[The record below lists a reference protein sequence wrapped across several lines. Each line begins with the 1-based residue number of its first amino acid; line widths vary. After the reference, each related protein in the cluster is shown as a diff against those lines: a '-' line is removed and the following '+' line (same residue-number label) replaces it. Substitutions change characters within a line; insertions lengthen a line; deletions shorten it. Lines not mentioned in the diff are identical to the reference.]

1 MKSFVLNN
9 FIIHIGGP
17 TASGKTSLAIELAL
31 LLGTEIIS
39 SDSRQ
44 CYKEMNV
51 GTAVPTEE
59 EQSTVSHHFIHSH
72 SIHHPLT
79 AGSYASEAEHQVS
92 SLLEKYGSAIIV
104 GGSPLYSDALLYGLD
119 DFPKVD
125 ASILEQLSKR
135 SLEELSHQIK
145 ELDPISAEHIDHH
158 NRRRLERALS
168 ICLQTG
174 KPYSSFKNKKRSKS
188 FKNIF
193 EIGIDW
199 ERNLLYDRINS
210 RVDLMFQLG
219 LLEEAQSLIPFKDL
233 KPLQTVGYRELFEY
247 LEGKCD
253 LDEAIDKIKQHSR
266 NFAKRQLT
274 WYNKKPEF
282 RWFNPG
288 ELNAKKVLD
297 QLGVNY

>member
-1 MKSFVLNN
+1 MNN

-17 TASGKTSLAIELAL
+17 TASGKTSLAIEVAL
-31 LLGTEIIS
+31 LLGTEVVS

-44 CYKEMNV
+44 CYKEMSI
-51 GTAVPTEE
+51 GTAVPTKS
-59 EQSTVSHHFIHSH
+59 EQSKVFHHFIHSH
-72 SIHHPLT
+72 SIHSPLT
-79 AGSYASEAEHQVS
+79 AGSYASEAGHLVS
-92 SLLEKYGSAIIV
+92 SLLEKYGSAVIV
-104 GGSPLYSDALLYGLD
+104 GGSPLYGDALLYGLD

-125 ASILEQLSKR
+125 ESILDQLSKQ

-145 ELDPISAEHIDHH
+145 ELDPISAKDIDHQ

-168 ICLQTG
+168 IYFQTG
-174 KPYSSFKNKKRSKS
+174 KPYSSFKNRKRPKP
-188 FKNIF
+188 FENIF
-193 EIGIDW
+193 EIGIHW

-219 LLEEAQSLIPFKDL
+219 LLAEVQSLIPFKDL
-233 KPLQTVGYRELFEY
+233 KPLQTVGYSELFEY
-247 LEGKCD
+247 LEGKCS
-253 LDEAIDKIKQHSR
+253 LDEATEKIKQHSR

-288 ELNAKKVLD
+288 GLNAKEVLD
-297 QLGVNY
+297 QLSVNY

>member
-1 MKSFVLNN
+1 MNN

-31 LLGTEIIS
+31 LLGTEVIS

-44 CYKEMNV
+44 CYKEMSI
-51 GTAVPTEE
+51 GTAVPTKA
-59 EQSTVSHHFIHSH
+59 EQSKVFHHFIHSH
-72 SIHHPLT
+72 SIHSPLT
-79 AGSYASEAEHQVS
+79 AGSYASEAGHLVS
-92 SLLEKYGSAIIV
+92 SLLEKYGSVVIV
-104 GGSPLYSDALLYGLD
+104 GGSPLYGDALLYGLD

-125 ASILEQLSKR
+125 ESILDQLSKQ

-145 ELDPISAEHIDHH
+145 ELDPISAEDIDHQ

-174 KPYSSFKNKKRSKS
+174 KPYSSFKNRKRSKP
-188 FKNIF
+188 FENIF
-193 EIGIDW
+193 EIGIHW

-210 RVDLMFQLG
+210 RVDLMFELG
-219 LLEEAQSLIPFKDL
+219 LLAEVQSLIPFKDL
-233 KPLQTVGYRELFEY
+233 KPLQTVGYSELFEY
-247 LEGKCD
+247 LEGKCS
-253 LDEAIDKIKQHSR
+253 LDEATEKIKQHSR

-274 WYNKKPEF
+274 WYNKKSEF
-282 RWFNPG
+282 HWFNPG
-288 ELNAKKVLD
+288 GLNAKKVLD

>member
-1 MKSFVLNN
+1 MNN

-31 LLGTEIIS
+31 LLGTEVIS

-44 CYKEMNV
+44 CYKEMSI
-51 GTAVPTEE
+51 GTAVPTKA
-59 EQSTVSHHFIHSH
+59 EQSKVFHYFIHSH
-72 SIHHPLT
+72 SIQSPLT
-79 AGSYASEAEHQVS
+79 AGSYASEAGHLVS
-92 SLLEKYGSAIIV
+92 SLLEKYGSAVIV
-104 GGSPLYSDALLYGLD
+104 GGSPLYGDALLYGLD

-125 ASILEQLSKR
+125 ESILDQLSKQ

-145 ELDPISAEHIDHH
+145 ELDPISAEDIDHQ

-174 KPYSSFKNKKRSKS
+174 KPYSSFKNRKRPKP
-188 FKNIF
+188 FENIF
-193 EIGIDW
+193 EIGIHW

-210 RVDLMFQLG
+210 RVDLMFELG
-219 LLEEAQSLIPFKDL
+219 LLAEVQSLIPFKDL
-233 KPLQTVGYRELFEY
+233 KPLQTVGYSELFEY
-247 LEGKCD
+247 LEGKCS
-253 LDEAIDKIKQHSR
+253 LDEATEKIKQHSR

-288 ELNAKKVLD
+288 GLSAKEVLD
-297 QLGVNY
+297 QLSVNY

>member
-1 MKSFVLNN
+1 MNN

-31 LLGTEIIS
+31 LLGTEIVS

-44 CYKEMNV
+44 CYKEMSI
-51 GTAVPTEE
+51 GTAVPTKD
-59 EQSTVSHHFIHSH
+59 EQSKVLHHFIHSH
-72 SIHHPLT
+72 SIHSPLT
-79 AGSYASEAEHQVS
+79 AGSYASEAGQLVS

-104 GGSPLYSDALLYGLD
+104 GGSPLYGDALLYGLD

-125 ASILEQLSKR
+125 VGILEQLSKQ

-145 ELDPISAEHIDHH
+145 ELDPISAKHMDHQ

-174 KPYSSFKNKKRSKS
+174 KPYSSFKNQKRANP

-199 ERNLLYDRINS
+199 ERDLLYDRINR

-219 LLEEAQSLIPFKDL
+219 LLAEAQRLMPFKDL
-233 KPLQTVGYRELFEY
+233 KPLQTVGYSEMFEY
-247 LEGKCD
+247 FEGKYS
-253 LDEAIDKIKQHSR
+253 LDEATEKIKQHSR

-274 WYNKKPEF
+274 WYNKKSEF
-282 RWFNPG
+282 RWFKPD
-288 ELNAKKVLD
+288 ELGVKSVLD

>member
-1 MKSFVLNN
+1 MNN

-44 CYKEMNV
+44 CYKEMSI
-51 GTAVPTEE
+51 GTAVPTKA
-59 EQSTVSHHFIHSH
+59 EQSKVFHHFINSH
-72 SIHHPLT
+72 SIHSPLT
-79 AGSYASEAEHQVS
+79 AGSYASEAGHLVS
-92 SLLEKYGSAIIV
+92 SLLEKYGSAVIV

-125 ASILEQLSKR
+125 ESILDQLSKQ
-135 SLEELSHQIK
+135 SLEELSLQIK
-145 ELDPISAEHIDHH
+145 ELDPISAEDIDHQ

-174 KPYSSFKNKKRSKS
+174 KPYSSFKNRKIPKP
-188 FKNIF
+188 FENIF
-193 EIGIDW
+193 EIGIHW

-219 LLEEAQSLIPFKDL
+219 LLSEVQSLIPFKDL
-233 KPLQTVGYRELFEY
+233 KPLQTVGYTELFEY
-247 LEGKCD
+247 LEGKCS
-253 LDEAIDKIKQHSR
+253 LDEATEKIKQHSR

-288 ELNAKKVLD
+288 GLNAKRVLD

>member
-1 MKSFVLNN
+1 MNN

-31 LLGTEIIS
+31 LLGTEIVS

-44 CYKEMNV
+44 CYKEMSI
-51 GTAVPTEE
+51 GTAVPTKD
-59 EQSTVSHHFIHSH
+59 EQSKVSHHFIHSH

-79 AGSYASEAEHQVS
+79 AGSYASKAVQLIS

-104 GGSPLYSDALLYGLD
+104 GGSPLYGDALLYGLD

-125 ASILEQLSKR
+125 VGILEQLSKQ

-145 ELDPISAEHIDHH
+145 ELDPISAKHMDHQ

-174 KPYSSFKNKKRSKS
+174 KPYSSFKNQKRANP

-199 ERNLLYDRINS
+199 ERDLLYDRINR

-219 LLEEAQSLIPFKDL
+219 LLAEAQRLMPFKDL
-233 KPLQTVGYRELFEY
+233 KPLQTVGYSEMFEY
-247 LEGKCD
+247 FEGKYS
-253 LDEAIDKIKQHSR
+253 LDEATEKIKQHSR

-274 WYNKKPEF
+274 WYNKKPDF
-282 RWFNPG
+282 RWFKPG
-288 ELNAKKVLD
+288 ELGAKSVLD

>member
-1 MKSFVLNN
+1 MNN

-31 LLGTEIIS
+31 LLGTEVIS

-44 CYKEMNV
+44 CYKEMSI
-51 GTAVPTEE
+51 GTAVPTKD
-59 EQSTVSHHFIHSH
+59 EQSKVLHHFIHSH

-79 AGSYASEAEHQVS
+79 AGSYASKAGQLVS

-104 GGSPLYSDALLYGLD
+104 GGSPLYGDALLYGLD

-125 ASILEQLSKR
+125 VGILEQLSKQ

-145 ELDPISAEHIDHH
+145 ELDPISAKHMDHQ

-174 KPYSSFKNKKRSKS
+174 KPYSSFKNQKRANP

-199 ERNLLYDRINS
+199 ERDLLYDRINR

-219 LLEEAQSLIPFKDL
+219 LLAEAQRLMPFKDL
-233 KPLQTVGYRELFEY
+233 KPLQTVGYSEMFEY
-247 LEGKCD
+247 FEGKYS
-253 LDEAIDKIKQHSR
+253 LDEATEKIKQHSR

-274 WYNKKPEF
+274 WYNKKPDF
-282 RWFNPG
+282 RWFKPS
-288 ELNAKKVLD
+288 ELGAKSVLD

>member
-1 MKSFVLNN
+1 MNN

-31 LLGTEIIS
+31 LLGTEIVS

-44 CYKEMNV
+44 CYKEMSI
-51 GTAVPTEE
+51 GTAVPTKD
-59 EQSTVSHHFIHSH
+59 EQSKVSHHFIHSH

-79 AGSYASEAEHQVS
+79 AGSYASKAVQLIS

-104 GGSPLYSDALLYGLD
+104 GGSPLYGDALLYGLD

-125 ASILEQLSKR
+125 VGILEQLSKQ

-145 ELDPISAEHIDHH
+145 ELDPISAKHMDHQ

-168 ICLQTG
+168 ICIQTG
-174 KPYSSFKNKKRSKS
+174 KPYSSFKNQKRANP

-199 ERNLLYDRINS
+199 ERDLLYDRINR

-219 LLEEAQSLIPFKDL
+219 LLAEAQRLMPFKDL
-233 KPLQTVGYRELFEY
+233 KPLQTVGYSEMFEY
-247 LEGKCD
+247 FEGKYS
-253 LDEAIDKIKQHSR
+253 LDEATEKIKQHSR

-274 WYNKKPEF
+274 WYNKKSEF
-282 RWFNPG
+282 HWFKPG
-288 ELNAKKVLD
+288 ELGAKSVLD

>member
-1 MKSFVLNN
+1 MNN

-31 LLGTEIIS
+31 LLGTEIVS

-44 CYKEMNV
+44 CYKEMSI
-51 GTAVPTEE
+51 GTAVPTKD
-59 EQSTVSHHFIHSH
+59 EQSKVSHHFIHSH

-79 AGSYASEAEHQVS
+79 AGSYASEAGQLVS

-104 GGSPLYSDALLYGLD
+104 GGSPLYGDALLYGLD

-125 ASILEQLSKR
+125 VGILEQLSKQ

-145 ELDPISAEHIDHH
+145 ELDPISAKHMDHQ

-168 ICLQTG
+168 ICIQTG
-174 KPYSSFKNKKRSKS
+174 KPYSSFKNQKRANP

-199 ERNLLYDRINS
+199 ERDLLYDRINR

-219 LLEEAQSLIPFKDL
+219 LLAETQRLMPFKDL
-233 KPLQTVGYRELFEY
+233 KPLQTVGYSEMFEY
-247 LEGKCD
+247 FEGKYS
-253 LDEAIDKIKQHSR
+253 LDEATEKIKQHSR

-274 WYNKKPEF
+274 WYNKKPDF
-282 RWFNPG
+282 RWFKPG
-288 ELNAKKVLD
+288 ELGAKSVLD

>member
-1 MKSFVLNN
+1 MNN

-31 LLGTEIIS
+31 LLGTEIVS

-44 CYKEMNV
+44 CYKEMSI
-51 GTAVPTEE
+51 GTAVPTED
-59 EQSTVSHHFIHSH
+59 EQSKVSHHFIHSH

-79 AGSYASEAEHQVS
+79 AGSYASEAGQLVS

-104 GGSPLYSDALLYGLD
+104 GGSPLYGDALLYGLD

-125 ASILEQLSKR
+125 VGILEQLSKQP
-135 SLEELSHQIK
+135 LEELSHQIK
-145 ELDPISAEHIDHH
+145 ELDPISAKHMDHQ

-174 KPYSSFKNKKRSKS
+174 KPYSSFKNQKRANP

-199 ERNLLYDRINS
+199 ERDLLYDRINR

-219 LLEEAQSLIPFKDL
+219 LLAETQRLMPFKDL
-233 KPLQTVGYRELFEY
+233 KPLQTVGYSEMFEY
-247 LEGKCD
+247 FEGKYS
-253 LDEAIDKIKQHSR
+253 LDEATEKIKQHSR

-274 WYNKKPEF
+274 WYNKKPDF
-282 RWFNPG
+282 RWFKPD
-288 ELNAKKVLD
+288 ELGAKSVLE

>member
-1 MKSFVLNN
+1 MNN

-31 LLGTEIIS
+31 LLGTEVIS

-44 CYKEMNV
+44 CYKEMSI
-51 GTAVPTEE
+51 GTAVPTKA
-59 EQSTVSHHFIHSH
+59 EQSKVFHHFIHSH
-72 SIHHPLT
+72 SIHSPLT
-79 AGSYASEAEHQVS
+79 AGSYASEAGHLVS
-92 SLLEKYGSAIIV
+92 SLLEKYGSVVIV
-104 GGSPLYSDALLYGLD
+104 GGSPLYGDALLYGLD

-125 ASILEQLSKR
+125 ESILDQLSKQ

-145 ELDPISAEHIDHH
+145 ELDPISAEDIDHQ

-174 KPYSSFKNKKRSKS
+174 KPYSSFKNRKRSKP
-188 FKNIF
+188 FENIF
-193 EIGIDW
+193 EIGIHW

-210 RVDLMFQLG
+210 RVDLMFELG
-219 LLEEAQSLIPFKDL
+219 LLAEVQSLIPFKDL
-233 KPLQTVGYRELFEY
+233 KPLQTVGYSELFEY
-247 LEGKCD
+247 LEGKCS
-253 LDEAIDKIKQHSR
+253 LDEATEKIKQHSR

-288 ELNAKKVLD
+288 GLNAKEVLD
-297 QLGVNY
+297 QLSVNY

>member
-1 MKSFVLNN
+1 MNN

-31 LLGTEIIS
+31 LLGTEVIS

-44 CYKEMNV
+44 FYKEMSI
-51 GTAVPTEE
+51 GTAVPTKA
-59 EQSTVSHHFIHSH
+59 EQSKVFHHFIHSH
-72 SIHHPLT
+72 SIHSPLT
-79 AGSYASEAEHQVS
+79 AGSYASEARHLVL
-92 SLLEKYGSAIIV
+92 SLLEKYGSAVIV
-104 GGSPLYSDALLYGLD
+104 GGSPLYGDALLYGLD

-125 ASILEQLSKR
+125 ESILDQLSKQ

-145 ELDPISAEHIDHH
+145 ELDPISAEDIDHQ

-168 ICLQTG
+168 ICFQTG
-174 KPYSSFKNKKRSKS
+174 KPYSSFKNRKRPKP
-188 FKNIF
+188 FENIF
-193 EIGIDW
+193 EIGINW

-219 LLEEAQSLIPFKDL
+219 LLAEVQSLITFKDL
-233 KPLQTVGYRELFEY
+233 KPLQTVGYSELFEY
-247 LEGKCD
+247 LEGKCS
-253 LDEAIDKIKQHSR
+253 LDEATEKIKQHSR

-274 WYNKKPEF
+274 WYNKKPGF

-288 ELNAKKVLD
+288 GLNAKEVLD
-297 QLGVNY
+297 QLSVNY

>member
-1 MKSFVLNN
+1 MNN

-31 LLGTEIIS
+31 LLGTEVVS

-44 CYKEMNV
+44 CYKEMSI
-51 GTAVPTEE
+51 GTAVPTKD
-59 EQSTVSHHFIHSH
+59 EQSKVLHHFIHSH
-72 SIHHPLT
+72 SIHSPLT
-79 AGSYASEAEHQVS
+79 AGSYASEAGHRVS
-92 SLLEKYGSAIIV
+92 SLLEKYGSAVIV
-104 GGSPLYSDALLYGLD
+104 GGSPLYGDALLYGLD

-125 ASILEQLSKR
+125 ESILEQLSKQ

-145 ELDPISAEHIDHH
+145 ELDPISAEDIDHQ

-174 KPYSSFKNKKRSKS
+174 KPYSSFKNKKKSKP
-188 FKNIF
+188 FENVF
-193 EIGIDW
+193 EIGLNW

-210 RVDLMFQLG
+210 RVDLMFELG
-219 LLEEAQSLIPFKDL
+219 LLTEAQSLTPFKDL
-233 KPLQTVGYRELFEY
+233 KPLQTVGYSELFEY
-247 LEGKCD
+247 FEGKYS
-253 LDEAIDKIKQHSR
+253 LDEATEKIKQHSR

-282 RWFNPG
+282 HWFKPSK
-288 ELNAKKVLD
+288 LSAKKVLNH
-297 QLGVNY
+297 LGVNH

>member
-1 MKSFVLNN
+1 MNN

-31 LLGTEIIS
+31 LLGTEVIS

-44 CYKEMNV
+44 CYKEMSI
-51 GTAVPTEE
+51 GTAVPTKT
-59 EQSTVSHHFIHSH
+59 EQSKVFHHFIHSH
-72 SIHHPLT
+72 SIHSPLT
-79 AGSYASEAEHQVS
+79 AGSYASEAGHLVS
-92 SLLEKYGSAIIV
+92 SLLEKYGSVVIV
-104 GGSPLYSDALLYGLD
+104 GGSPLYGDALLYGLD

-125 ASILEQLSKR
+125 ESILDQLSKQ

-145 ELDPISAEHIDHH
+145 ELDPISAEDIDHQ

-174 KPYSSFKNKKRSKS
+174 KPYSSFKNRKRSKP
-188 FKNIF
+188 FENIF
-193 EIGIDW
+193 EIGIHW

-210 RVDLMFQLG
+210 RVDLMFELG
-219 LLEEAQSLIPFKDL
+219 LLAEVQSLIPFKDL
-233 KPLQTVGYRELFEY
+233 KPLQTVGYSELFEY
-247 LEGKCD
+247 LEGKCS
-253 LDEAIDKIKQHSR
+253 LDEATEKIKQHSR

-288 ELNAKKVLD
+288 GLNAKEVLD
-297 QLGVNY
+297 QLSVNY

>member
-1 MKSFVLNN
+1 MNN

-31 LLGTEIIS
+31 LLGTEIVS

-44 CYKEMNV
+44 CYKEMSI
-51 GTAVPTEE
+51 GTAVPTKD
-59 EQSTVSHHFIHSH
+59 EQSKVLHHFIHSH
-72 SIHHPLT
+72 SIQSPLT
-79 AGSYASEAEHQVS
+79 AGSYASEAGHLVS
-92 SLLEKYGSAIIV
+92 SLLEKYGSAVIV
-104 GGSPLYSDALLYGLD
+104 GGSPLYGDALLYGLD
-119 DFPKVD
+119 NFPKVD
-125 ASILEQLSKR
+125 ESILEQLSKQ

-145 ELDPISAEHIDHH
+145 ELDPISAENIDHH

-174 KPYSSFKNKKRSKS
+174 KPYSSFKNRKRSKP
-188 FKNIF
+188 FENVF
-193 EIGIDW
+193 EIGLHW

-219 LLEEAQSLIPFKDL
+219 LLAEVQSLTPFKEL
-233 KPLQTVGYRELFEY
+233 KPLQTVGYSELFEY
-247 LEGKCD
+247 FEGKCS
-253 LDEAIDKIKQHSR
+253 LDEATEKIKQHSR

-282 RWFNPG
+282 RWFNPSR
-288 ELNAKKVLD
+288 LSAKKVLD

>member
-1 MKSFVLNN
+1 MNN

-17 TASGKTSLAIELAL
+17 TASGKTSLAIELAV
-31 LLGTEIIS
+31 LLGTEIVS

-44 CYKEMNV
+44 CYKEMSI
-51 GTAVPTEE
+51 GTAVPTKD
-59 EQSTVSHHFIHSH
+59 EQSKVLHHFIHSH
-72 SIHHPLT
+72 SIQSPLT
-79 AGSYASEAEHQVS
+79 AGTYASEAGHLVS
-92 SLLEKYGSAIIV
+92 SLLEKYGSAVIV
-104 GGSPLYSDALLYGLD
+104 GGSPLYGDALLYGLD

-125 ASILEQLSKR
+125 ESILEQLSKQ

-145 ELDPISAEHIDHH
+145 ELDPISAEDIDHH

-174 KPYSSFKNKKRSKS
+174 KPYSSFKNRKRSKP
-188 FKNIF
+188 FENVF
-193 EIGIDW
+193 EIGLHW

-219 LLEEAQSLIPFKDL
+219 LLAEVQSLTPFKEL
-233 KPLQTVGYRELFEY
+233 KPLQTVGYSELFEY
-247 LEGKCD
+247 FEGKCS
-253 LDEAIDKIKQHSR
+253 LDEATEKIKQHSR

-282 RWFNPG
+282 RWFNPSR
-288 ELNAKKVLD
+288 LSAKKVLD

>member
-1 MKSFVLNN
+1 LDN

-31 LLGTEIIS
+31 LLGTEVIS

-44 CYKEMNV
+44 CYKEMSI
-51 GTAVPTEE
+51 GTAVPTKD
-59 EQSTVSHHFIHSH
+59 EQSKVLHHFIHSH

-79 AGSYASEAEHQVS
+79 AGSYASEAGYLVS

-104 GGSPLYSDALLYGLD
+104 GGSPLYGDALLYGLD

-125 ASILEQLSKR
+125 VGILEQLSKQ

-145 ELDPISAEHIDHH
+145 ELDPISAKHMDHQ

-174 KPYSSFKNKKRSKS
+174 KPYSSFKNQKRANP

-199 ERNLLYDRINS
+199 ERDLLYDRINR

-219 LLEEAQSLIPFKDL
+219 LLAEAQRLMPFKDL
-233 KPLQTVGYRELFEY
+233 KPLQTVGYSEMFEY
-247 LEGKCD
+247 FEGKYS
-253 LDEAIDKIKQHSR
+253 LDEATEKIKQHSR

-274 WYNKKPEF
+274 WYNKKPDF
-282 RWFNPG
+282 RWFKPS
-288 ELNAKKVLD
+288 ELGAKSVLD

>member
-1 MKSFVLNN
+1 MNN

-31 LLGTEIIS
+31 LLGTEIVS

-44 CYKEMNV
+44 CYKEMSI
-51 GTAVPTEE
+51 GTAVPTKD
-59 EQSTVSHHFIHSH
+59 EQSKVSHHFIHSH

-79 AGSYASEAEHQVS
+79 AGSYASKAVQLIS

-104 GGSPLYSDALLYGLD
+104 GGSPLYGDALLYGLD

-125 ASILEQLSKR
+125 VGILEQLSKQ

-145 ELDPISAEHIDHH
+145 ELDPISAKHMDHQ

-168 ICLQTG
+168 ICIQTG
-174 KPYSSFKNKKRSKS
+174 KPYSSFKNQKRANP

-199 ERNLLYDRINS
+199 ERDLLYDRINR

-219 LLEEAQSLIPFKDL
+219 LLAEAQRLMPFKDL
-233 KPLQTVGYRELFEY
+233 KPLQTVGYSEMFEY
-247 LEGKCD
+247 FEGKYS
-253 LDEAIDKIKQHSR
+253 LDEATEKIKQHSR

-274 WYNKKPEF
+274 WYNKKPDF
-282 RWFNPG
+282 RWFKPG
-288 ELNAKKVLD
+288 ELGAKSVLD

>member
-1 MKSFVLNN
+1 LNN

-44 CYKEMNV
+44 CYEEMSI
-51 GTAVPTEE
+51 GTAVPTED
-59 EQSTVSHHFIHSH
+59 EQSKVLHHFIHSH
-72 SIHHPLT
+72 SIHSPLT
-79 AGSYASEAEHQVS
+79 AGSYASEAKHLVS

-104 GGSPLYSDALLYGLD
+104 GGSPLYGDALLYGLD

-125 ASILEQLSKR
+125 ESILEQLSKQ

-145 ELDPISAEHIDHH
+145 ELDPISAEQIDHQ

-174 KPYSSFKNKKRSKS
+174 KPYSSFKNRKRPNP
-188 FKNIF
+188 FENIF
-193 EIGIDW
+193 EIGINW

-219 LLEEAQSLIPFKDL
+219 LLTEVQSLIPFKDL
-233 KPLQTVGYRELFEY
+233 KPLQTVGYSELFEY
-247 LEGKCD
+247 FEGKCS
-253 LDEAIDKIKQHSR
+253 LDEATVKIKQHSR

-282 RWFNPG
+282 RWFNPDR
-288 ELNAKKVLD
+288 LSAKKVLD

>member
-1 MKSFVLNN
+1 LNN

-17 TASGKTSLAIELAL
+17 TASGKTSLAIELAI
-31 LLGTEIIS
+31 LLGTEIVS

-44 CYKEMNV
+44 CYKEMSI
-51 GTAVPTEE
+51 GTAVPTKD
-59 EQSTVSHHFIHSH
+59 EQSKVLHHFIHSH
-72 SIHHPLT
+72 SIQSPLT
-79 AGSYASEAEHQVS
+79 AGSYASEAGHLVS
-92 SLLEKYGSAIIV
+92 SLLEKYGSAVIV
-104 GGSPLYSDALLYGLD
+104 GGSPLYGDALLYGLD

-125 ASILEQLSKR
+125 ESILEQLSKQ

-145 ELDPISAEHIDHH
+145 ELDPISAEDIDHQ

-174 KPYSSFKNKKRSKS
+174 KPYSSFKNRKRSKP
-188 FKNIF
+188 FENVF

-199 ERNLLYDRINS
+199 ERDLLYDRINR

-219 LLEEAQSLIPFKDL
+219 LLAEAQRLMPFKDL
-233 KPLQTVGYRELFEY
+233 KPLQTVGYSEMFEY
-247 LEGKCD
+247 FEGKYS
-253 LDEAIDKIKQHSR
+253 LDEATEKIKQHSR

-274 WYNKKPEF
+274 WYNKKPDF
-282 RWFNPG
+282 RWFKPS
-288 ELNAKKVLD
+288 ELGAKSVLD

>member
-1 MKSFVLNN
+1 MNN
-9 FIIHIGGP
+9 IIIHIGGP

-31 LLGTEIIS
+31 LLGTEVIS

-44 CYKEMNV
+44 CYKEMSI
-51 GTAVPTEE
+51 GTAVPTKA
-59 EQSTVSHHFIHSH
+59 EQSMVFHHFIHSH
-72 SIHHPLT
+72 SIHSPLT
-79 AGSYASEAEHQVS
+79 AGSYASEAGHLVS
-92 SLLEKYGSAIIV
+92 SLLEKYGSAVIV

-125 ASILEQLSKR
+125 ESILDQLSKQ
-135 SLEELSHQIK
+135 SLEELSLQIK
-145 ELDPISAEHIDHH
+145 ELDPISAKDIDHQ

-174 KPYSSFKNKKRSKS
+174 KPYSSFKNRKRSKP
-188 FKNIF
+188 FENIF
-193 EIGIDW
+193 EIGIHW

-219 LLEEAQSLIPFKDL
+219 LLAEVQSLIPFKDL
-233 KPLQTVGYRELFEY
+233 KPLQTVGYSELFEY
-247 LEGKCD
+247 LEGKCS
-253 LDEAIDKIKQHSR
+253 LDEATEKIKQHSR

-288 ELNAKKVLD
+288 GLNAKEVLD
-297 QLGVNY
+297 QLSVNY

>member
-1 MKSFVLNN
+1 MNN

-31 LLGTEIIS
+31 LLGTEVIS

-44 CYKEMNV
+44 CYKEMSI
-51 GTAVPTEE
+51 GTAVPTED
-59 EQSTVSHHFIHSH
+59 EQSKVSHHFIQSH
-72 SIHHPLT
+72 SIHQPLT
-79 AGSYASEAEHQVS
+79 AGSYASEAKNLVS
-92 SLLEKYGSAIIV
+92 SLLEKYGSVIIV
-104 GGSPLYSDALLYGLD
+104 GGSPLYGDALLYGLD

-125 ASILEQLSKR
+125 SKVFDQLSNL

-145 ELDPISAEHIDHH
+145 ELDPISAEQIDHQ

-174 KPYSSFKNKKRSKS
+174 KPYSSFKNRKRSKP
-188 FKNIF
+188 FENIF

-219 LLEEAQSLIPFKDL
+219 LLEEVQGLIPFKDL
-233 KPLQTVGYRELFEY
+233 KPLKTVGYSELFEY
-247 LEGKCD
+247 FEGKCS
-253 LDEAIDKIKQHSR
+253 LNEANVKIKQHSR

-282 RWFNPG
+282 RWFKPAG
-288 ELNAKKVLD
+288 LNAKKVLD

>member
-1 MKSFVLNN
+1 MNN

-31 LLGTEIIS
+31 LLGTEVIS

-44 CYKEMNV
+44 CYKEMSI
-51 GTAVPTEE
+51 GTAVPTKD
-59 EQSTVSHHFIHSH
+59 EQSKVLHHFIHSH
-72 SIHHPLT
+72 SIHSPLT
-79 AGSYASEAEHQVS
+79 AGSYASEAGHLVS
-92 SLLEKYGSAIIV
+92 SLLEKYGSVVIV
-104 GGSPLYSDALLYGLD
+104 GGSPLYGDALLYGLD

-125 ASILEQLSKR
+125 ESILEQLSKQ

-145 ELDPISAEHIDHH
+145 ELDPISAEDIDHQ

-174 KPYSSFKNKKRSKS
+174 NPYSSFKNRKRSKP
-188 FKNIF
+188 FENIF
-193 EIGIDW
+193 EIGINW

-210 RVDLMFQLG
+210 RVDLMFELG
-219 LLEEAQSLIPFKDL
+219 LIAEVQSLTPFKDL
-233 KPLQTVGYRELFEY
+233 KPLQTVGYSELFQY
-247 LEGKCD
+247 FEGKCS
-253 LDEAIDKIKQHSR
+253 LDEATEKIKQHSR

-274 WYNKKPEF
+274 WYNKKSEF
-282 RWFNPG
+282 RWFNPSR
-288 ELNAKKVLD
+288 LSAKKVLD

>member
-1 MKSFVLNN
+1 MNN

-31 LLGTEIIS
+31 LLGTEIVS

-44 CYKEMNV
+44 CYKEMSI
-51 GTAVPTEE
+51 GTAVPTKD
-59 EQSTVSHHFIHSH
+59 EQSKVLHHFIHSH
-72 SIHHPLT
+72 SIQSPLT
-79 AGSYASEAEHQVS
+79 AGSYASEAGHLVS
-92 SLLEKYGSAIIV
+92 SLLEKYGSAVIV
-104 GGSPLYSDALLYGLD
+104 GGSPLYGDALLYGLD
-119 DFPKVD
+119 NFPKVD
-125 ASILEQLSKR
+125 ESILEQLSKQ

-145 ELDPISAEHIDHH
+145 ELDPISAEDIDHH

-174 KPYSSFKNKKRSKS
+174 KPYSSFKNRKRSKP
-188 FKNIF
+188 FENVF
-193 EIGIDW
+193 EIGLHW

-219 LLEEAQSLIPFKDL
+219 LLAEVQSLTPFKEL
-233 KPLQTVGYRELFEY
+233 KPLQTVGYSELFEY
-247 LEGKCD
+247 FEGKCS
-253 LDEAIDKIKQHSR
+253 LDEATEKIKQHSR

-282 RWFNPG
+282 RWFNPSR
-288 ELNAKKVLD
+288 LSAKKVLD

>member
-1 MKSFVLNN
+1 MNN

-31 LLGTEIIS
+31 LLGTEIVS

-44 CYKEMNV
+44 CYKEMSI
-51 GTAVPTEE
+51 GTAVPTKD
-59 EQSTVSHHFIHSH
+59 EQSKVSHHFIHSH

-79 AGSYASEAEHQVS
+79 AGSYASEAGQLVS

-104 GGSPLYSDALLYGLD
+104 GGSPLYGDALLYGLD

-125 ASILEQLSKR
+125 VGILEQLSKQ

-145 ELDPISAEHIDHH
+145 ELDPISAKHMDHQ

-174 KPYSSFKNKKRSKS
+174 KPYSSFKNQKRANP

-199 ERNLLYDRINS
+199 ERDLLYDRINR

-219 LLEEAQSLIPFKDL
+219 LLAETQRLMPFKDL
-233 KPLQTVGYRELFEY
+233 KPLQTVGYSEMFEY
-247 LEGKCD
+247 FEGKYS
-253 LDEAIDKIKQHSR
+253 LDEATEKIKQHSR

-274 WYNKKPEF
+274 WYNKKPDF
-282 RWFNPG
+282 RWFKPG
-288 ELNAKKVLD
+288 ELGAKSVLD

>member
-1 MKSFVLNN
+1 MNN
-9 FIIHIGGP
+9 IIIHIGGP

-31 LLGTEIIS
+31 LLGTEVIS

-44 CYKEMNV
+44 CYKEMSI
-51 GTAVPTEE
+51 GTAVPTKA
-59 EQSTVSHHFIHSH
+59 EQSMVFHHFIHSH
-72 SIHHPLT
+72 TIHSPLT
-79 AGSYASEAEHQVS
+79 AGSYASEAKHLVS
-92 SLLEKYGSAIIV
+92 SLLDKYGSAVIV
-104 GGSPLYSDALLYGLD
+104 GGSPLYGDALLYGLD

-125 ASILEQLSKR
+125 ESILEQLSKL

-145 ELDPISAEHIDHH
+145 ELDPISAEDIDHQ

-168 ICLQTG
+168 ICFQTG
-174 KPYSSFKNKKRSKS
+174 KPYSSFKNRKRPKS
-188 FKNIF
+188 FENIF
-193 EIGIDW
+193 EIGINW

-219 LLEEAQSLIPFKDL
+219 LLTEVKSLIPFKDL
-233 KPLQTVGYRELFEY
+233 KPLQTVGYSELFEY
-247 LEGKCD
+247 LEGKCS
-253 LDEAIDKIKQHSR
+253 LDEATEKIKQHSR

-282 RWFNPG
+282 RWFNPDG
-288 ELNAKKVLD
+288 LSTKKVLD

>member
-1 MKSFVLNN
+1 MNN

-31 LLGTEIIS
+31 LLGTEIVS

-44 CYKEMNV
+44 CYKEMSI
-51 GTAVPTEE
+51 GTAVPTKD
-59 EQSTVSHHFIHSH
+59 EQSKVSHHFIHSH

-79 AGSYASEAEHQVS
+79 AGSYASEAGQLVS

-104 GGSPLYSDALLYGLD
+104 GGSPLYGDALLYGLD

-125 ASILEQLSKR
+125 VGILEQLSKQ

-145 ELDPISAEHIDHH
+145 ELDPISAKHMDHQ

-174 KPYSSFKNKKRSKS
+174 KPYSSFKNQKRANP

-199 ERNLLYDRINS
+199 ERDLLYDRINR

-219 LLEEAQSLIPFKDL
+219 LLAEAQRLMPFKDL
-233 KPLQTVGYRELFEY
+233 NPLKTVGYSEMFEY
-247 LEGKCD
+247 FEGKYS
-253 LDEAIDKIKQHSR
+253 LDEATEKIKQHSR

-274 WYNKKPEF
+274 WYNKKSEF
-282 RWFNPG
+282 RWFKPD
-288 ELNAKKVLD
+288 ELGAKSVLD
-297 QLGVNY
+297 QLVVNY

>member
-1 MKSFVLNN
+1 MNN

-31 LLGTEIIS
+31 LLGTEIVS

-44 CYKEMNV
+44 CYKEMSI
-51 GTAVPTEE
+51 GTAVPTKD
-59 EQSTVSHHFIHSH
+59 EQSKVSHHFIHSH

-79 AGSYASEAEHQVS
+79 AGSYASEAGQLVS

-104 GGSPLYSDALLYGLD
+104 GGSPLYGDALLYGLD

-125 ASILEQLSKR
+125 VGILEQLSKQ

-145 ELDPISAEHIDHH
+145 ELDPISAKHMDHQ

-174 KPYSSFKNKKRSKS
+174 KPYSSFKNQKRANP

-199 ERNLLYDRINS
+199 ERDLLYDRIDR

-219 LLEEAQSLIPFKDL
+219 LLAEAQRLMPFKDL
-233 KPLQTVGYRELFEY
+233 NPLKTVGYSEMFEY
-247 LEGKCD
+247 FEGKYS
-253 LDEAIDKIKQHSR
+253 LDEATEKIKQHSR

-274 WYNKKPEF
+274 WYNKKSEF
-282 RWFNPG
+282 RWFKPD
-288 ELNAKKVLD
+288 ELGAKSVLD

>member
-1 MKSFVLNN
+1 MNN

-31 LLGTEIIS
+31 LLGTEVVS

-44 CYKEMNV
+44 CYKEMSI
-51 GTAVPTEE
+51 GTAVPTKD
-59 EQSTVSHHFIHSH
+59 EQSKVLHHFIHSH
-72 SIHHPLT
+72 SIHSPLT
-79 AGSYASEAEHQVS
+79 AGSYASEAGHRVS
-92 SLLEKYGSAIIV
+92 SLLEKYGSAVIV
-104 GGSPLYSDALLYGLD
+104 GGSPLYGDALLYGLD

-125 ASILEQLSKR
+125 ESILEQLSKQ

-145 ELDPISAEHIDHH
+145 ELDPISAEDIDHQ

-174 KPYSSFKNKKRSKS
+174 KPYSSFKNKKKSKP
-188 FKNIF
+188 FENVF
-193 EIGIDW
+193 EIGLNW

-210 RVDLMFQLG
+210 RVDLMFELG
-219 LLEEAQSLIPFKDL
+219 LLTEVQSLTPFKDL
-233 KPLQTVGYRELFEY
+233 KPLQTVGYSELFEY
-247 LEGKCD
+247 FEGKCS
-253 LDEAIDKIKQHSR
+253 LDEATKKIKQHSR

-282 RWFNPG
+282 HWFKPSK
-288 ELNAKKVLD
+288 LSAKKVLNH
-297 QLGVNY
+297 LGVNH

>member
-1 MKSFVLNN
+1 MNN

-31 LLGTEIIS
+31 LLGTEVIS

-44 CYKEMNV
+44 CYKEMSI
-51 GTAVPTEE
+51 GTAVPTKA
-59 EQSTVSHHFIHSH
+59 EQSKVFHHFIHSH
-72 SIHHPLT
+72 SIHSPLT
-79 AGSYASEAEHQVS
+79 AGSYASEAGHLVS
-92 SLLEKYGSAIIV
+92 SLLEKYGSVVIV
-104 GGSPLYSDALLYGLD
+104 GGSPLYGDALLYGLD

-125 ASILEQLSKR
+125 ESILDQLSKQ

-145 ELDPISAEHIDHH
+145 ELDPISAEDIDHQ

-174 KPYSSFKNKKRSKS
+174 KPYSSFKNRKRSKP
-188 FKNIF
+188 FENIF
-193 EIGIDW
+193 EIGIHW

-210 RVDLMFQLG
+210 RVDLMFELG
-219 LLEEAQSLIPFKDL
+219 LLAEVQSLIPFKDL
-233 KPLQTVGYRELFEY
+233 KPLQTVGYSELFEY
-247 LEGKCD
+247 LEGKCS
-253 LDEAIDKIKQHSR
+253 LDEATEKIKQHSR

-288 ELNAKKVLD
+288 GLNAKKVLD
-297 QLGVNY
+297 QLSVNY

>member
-1 MKSFVLNN
+1 MNN

-31 LLGTEIIS
+31 LLGTEVIS

-44 CYKEMNV
+44 CYKEMSI
-51 GTAVPTEE
+51 GTAVPTKA
-59 EQSTVSHHFIHSH
+59 EQSMVFHHFIHSH
-72 SIHHPLT
+72 SIHSPLT
-79 AGSYASEAEHQVS
+79 AGSYASEARHLVS
-92 SLLEKYGSAIIV
+92 SLLDKYGSAVIV
-104 GGSPLYSDALLYGLD
+104 GGSPLYGDALLYGLD

-125 ASILEQLSKR
+125 ESILEQLSKL

-145 ELDPISAEHIDHH
+145 ELDPISAEDIDHQ

-168 ICLQTG
+168 ICFQTG
-174 KPYSSFKNKKRSKS
+174 KPYSSFKNRKRPKP
-188 FKNIF
+188 FENIF
-193 EIGIDW
+193 EIGINW

-210 RVDLMFQLG
+210 RVDLMFQSG
-219 LLEEAQSLIPFKDL
+219 LLAEVKSLIPFKDL
-233 KPLQTVGYRELFEY
+233 KPLQTVGYSELFEY
-247 LEGKCD
+247 LEGKCS
-253 LDEAIDKIKQHSR
+253 LDEATEKIKQHSR

-288 ELNAKKVLD
+288 GLNAKEVLD
-297 QLGVNY
+297 QLSVNY